1 MRNSVLILAL
11 MAFLTRSYAAEN
23 SQPLNMTCQDFG
35 WSDIETLAAPYL
47 DDVLFTALVM
57 QGQSSNYNVS
67 SAASQ
72 AMDDSMP
79 DVVKRILQ
87 SIIDADC

>member
-1 MRNSVLILAL
+1 MKHKVLILVFMFFSAN
-11 MAFLTRSYAAEN
+11 AYASEN
-23 SQPLNMTCQDFG
+23 DQRLNMTCQDFG
-35 WSDIETLAAPYL
+35 WSDVETLAAPYL
-47 DDVLFTALVM
+47 DDMLFTALVM

-79 DVVKRILQ
+79 DVIKRILQ
-87 SIIDADC
+87 SIIDANC